1 MCKVSKIFSFWQKN
15 AKKSWSRPKQLKNA
29 AVRPNKLNRPN
40 KRRVATRTDSP
51 ISGAAAS
58 GSLGTLWA
66 WCRNFRSLSRSA
78 SGEALLFMCVFRAGG
93 YSPASKR

>member
-1 MCKVSKIFSFWQKN
+1 MCKVSKIFFVLAKN

-58 GSLGTLWA
+58 GSLGTL
-66 WCRNFRSLSRSA
+66 
-78 SGEALLFMCVFRAGG
+78 
-93 YSPASKR
+93 